1 MRRII
6 LFLLFISLMIVPV
19 KALDFTAP
27 EVLDSGQELMPES
40 TESFGQGLLSIIG
53 DAVELIGPGLTEA
66 SKTCLCLFAGVLL
79 ISFLQSFTGNTK
91 LVTVLIGVLCCAG
104 LLMQSTKS
112 LLNLATETVDQI
124 SQYGKLLL
132 PVMCAALSAQGGIT
146 AATALYTGTAFFNAI
161 LSSAITKVMVPIIYI
176 FLALATANAVV
187 GENLLKKMQ
196 DFSKWLVTW
205 CLKTCLYVFTGYMG
219 LTGVVSGTT
228 DAAALKAT
236 KLTIS
241 GMVPVVGGILSDAS
255 ESILVG
261 AGVMKNAAGIYGILA
276 ILAVCVG
283 PFIKIGIQ
291 YLLLK
296 LTAML
301 CAMLDNGRISQL
313 IQDFSTAL
321 GLLLGMT
328 GSVSLLFMISTVC
341 FLKGAA

>member
-6 LFLLFISLMIVPV
+6 LFLLFISLFVVPA
-19 KALDFTAP
+19 KAMDFTAP
-27 EVLDSGQELMPES
+27 EVLDSGRELMPES
-40 TESFGQGLLSIIG
+40 TESFAQGLLSILG
-53 DAVELIGPGLTEA
+53 DAIELIGPGVTEA
-66 SKTCLCLFAGVLL
+66 SKTCLCLFACVLL
-79 ISFLQSFTGNTK
+79 ISMLQSFSGSAK
-91 LVTVLIGVLCCAG
+91 QSIVLIGALCCAG

-112 LLNLATETVDQI
+112 LLSLATETIEQI

-132 PVMCAALSAQGGIT
+132 PVMCGALSAQGGIT
-146 AATALYTGTAFFNAI
+146 GAAALYTGTAFFNAI
-161 LSSAITKVMVPIIYI
+161 LSTAITKIMVPLIYI
-176 FLALATANAVV
+176 FLALGITNGVI
-187 GENLLKKMQ
+187 GDNLLKKMQ

-205 CLKTCLYVFTGYMG
+205 SLKICLYIFTGYMG
-219 LTGVVSGTT
+219 LTGVVSGST

-291 YLLLK
+291 YLMLK
-296 LTAML
+296 MTVMF
-301 CAMLDNGRISQL
+301 CTMLDNGRISQL
-313 IQDFSTAL
+313 IQDFSTAM
-321 GLLLGMT
+321 GLLMGMT
-328 GSVSLLFMISTVC
+328 GSVCLLFMISTVC
-341 FLKGAA
+341 FMKGAA